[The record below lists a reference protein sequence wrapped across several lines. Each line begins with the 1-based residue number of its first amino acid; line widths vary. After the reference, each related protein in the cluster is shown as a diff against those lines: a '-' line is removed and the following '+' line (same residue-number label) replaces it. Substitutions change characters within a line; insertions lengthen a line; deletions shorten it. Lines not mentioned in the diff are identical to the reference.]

1 MNELQS
7 SAKTHDLVRLGELVE
22 TAIVTISTGVE
33 IGRLNYGTGVIPFI
47 RTSDMS
53 KWELMIDPKHGVSGE
68 IYKHYSDRNKVM
80 EHDILM
86 VRDGT
91 YLVGTSCM
99 LTKYHTKILFQSHIF
114 RIRVTDPTELSPFLL
129 LALINSPLVKR
140 QIRAKQFTQDIID
153 TLGNRIMDLILPIPK
168 DEETR
173 RRLTE
178 DTRIVIEERAELR
191 QNAKV
196 IVLQITGAESPD
208 PFETDLLAPL

>member
-1 MNELQS
+1 MGAAKWCGHDSWGNVIPYDDVPKIADRYLEFKNNHGVPYERFGFEQNISDINNNILIPKYYDPDTVNELQS

-114 RIRVTDPTELSPFLL
+114 RIRVTDPTELSFFLL

-140 QIRAKQFTQDIID
+140 QIR
-153 TLGNRIMDLILPIPK
+153 
-168 DEETR
+168 
-173 RRLTE
+173 
-178 DTRIVIEERAELR
+178 
-191 QNAKV
+191 
-196 IVLQITGAESPD
+196 S
-208 PFETDLLAPL
+208 